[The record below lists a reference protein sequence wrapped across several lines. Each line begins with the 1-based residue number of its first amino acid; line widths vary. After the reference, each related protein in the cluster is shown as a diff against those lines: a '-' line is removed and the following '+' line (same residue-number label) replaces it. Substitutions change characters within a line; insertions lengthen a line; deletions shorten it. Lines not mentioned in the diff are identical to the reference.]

1 MERATTC
8 CFTGHRPD
16 KLPWG
21 KAENDPRCLNLK
33 RRLEEELERA
43 YEAGYRHFICGMAR
57 GADLYFAQAV
67 LALRVRHPEVTLE
80 GARPCE
86 SQADGWPE
94 ADRRLYQSLL
104 DQCDFETLVQHRY
117 DRGCMTRRNR
127 YMVDHA
133 ARIIAVYN
141 GVPHGGTA
149 QTLLYAMRQGLET
162 HVLPLEREEDQ

>member
-21 KAENDPRCLNLK
+21 TDEGDPRCLELK
-33 RRLEEELERA
+33 GRLGEELERA
-43 YEAGYRHFICGMAR
+43 YEAGFRHFICGMAR
-57 GADLYFAQAV
+57 GADLYFAQEV
-67 LALRVRHPEVTLE
+67 LDLRARRPGVTLE

-94 ADRRLYQSLL
+94 GERRRYREIL
-104 DQCDFETLVQHRY
+104 DQCDYETLVQHQY
-117 DRGCMTRRNR
+117 DRGCMMRRNR

-133 ARIIAVYN
+133 ARIIAVYD
-141 GVPHGGTA
+141 GVPQGGTA
-149 QTLLYAMRQGLET
+149 QTLMYAMRRGLET
-162 HVLPLEREEDQ
+162 HILPLEREEDL

>member
-21 KAENDPRCLNLK
+21 ADESDPRCLDLK
-33 RRLEEELERA
+33 GRLREALEQA
-43 YEAGYRHFICGMAR
+43 YEAGYRHFVCGMAR
-57 GADLYFAQAV
+57 GGDLYFAQAV
-67 LALRVRHPEVTLE
+67 LALRECHPEVTLE

-86 SQADGWPE
+86 SQADRWPE
-94 ADRRLYQSLL
+94 ADRRRYQEIL
-104 DQCDFETLVQHRY
+104 DQCDYETLVQYGY
-117 DRGCMTRRNR
+117 DRGCMARRNR
-127 YMVDHA
+127 YMVDHS

-141 GVPHGGTA
+141 GIPRGGTA

-162 HVLPLEREEDQ
+162 HILPLEREEEP